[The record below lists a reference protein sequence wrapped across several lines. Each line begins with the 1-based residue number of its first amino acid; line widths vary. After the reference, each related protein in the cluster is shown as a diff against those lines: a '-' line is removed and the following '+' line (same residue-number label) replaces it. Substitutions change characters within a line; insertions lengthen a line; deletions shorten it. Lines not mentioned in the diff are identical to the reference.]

1 MLDPVDL
8 DVTIDPEESIRTVFT
23 TVARILPQIEVLERL

>member
-1 MLDPVDL
+1 MIILKHDPVDL

-23 TVARILPQIEVLERL
+23 RKAGILPQGKY